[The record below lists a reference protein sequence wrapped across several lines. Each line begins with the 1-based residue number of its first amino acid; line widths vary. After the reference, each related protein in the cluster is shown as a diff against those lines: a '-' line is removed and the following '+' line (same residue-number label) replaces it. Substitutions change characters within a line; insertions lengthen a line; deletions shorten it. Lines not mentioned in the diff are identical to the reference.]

1 MANGKKAAAPRRKYV
16 KGRKYEQGYLD
27 RLKESVGMRHR
38 GKKKQ
43 SLTSRAKEARGAEK
57 AFGRRPYRAVDN
69 KTRRRK

>member
-27 RLKESVGMRHR
+27 RLKESLGMRHR

-43 SLTSRAKEARGAEK
+43 SLTSRKLMQS
-57 AFGRRPYRAVDN
+57 P
-69 KTRRRK
+69 

>member
-16 KGRKYEQGYLD
+16 KGRKFEQGFLD
-27 RLKESVGMRHR
+27 HLKESLGMRHR

-43 SLTSRAKEARGAEK
+43 SLTSRANESRGAEK
-57 AFGRRPYRAVDN
+57 AGGRRPYRAVDN

>member
-27 RLKESVGMRHR
+27 HLKESLGMRHR

-43 SLTSRAKEARGAEK
+43 SLTSKGGERC
-57 AFGRRPYRAVDN
+57 
-69 KTRRRK
+69 